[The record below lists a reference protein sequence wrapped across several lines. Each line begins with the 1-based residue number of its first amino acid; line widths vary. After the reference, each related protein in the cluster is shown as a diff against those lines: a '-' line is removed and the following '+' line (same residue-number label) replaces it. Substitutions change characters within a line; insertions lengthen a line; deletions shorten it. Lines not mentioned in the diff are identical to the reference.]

1 MLQQER
7 EFARQTREKLSGMT
21 EGGHSVSSMSGG
33 PDGMNP
39 VGGGPLKGSAAPA
52 SGKYGG
58 FGSEDIAR
66 LGYN

>member
-1 MLQQER
+1 
-7 EFARQTREKLSGMT
+7 MT
-21 EGGHSVSSMSGG
+21 DAGHSVSSMSGG

-39 VGGGPLKGSAAPA
+39 VVGGPVKGSAGPA

>member
-1 MLQQER
+1 MSD
-7 EFARQTREKLSGMT
+7 SGY
-21 EGGHSVSSMSGG
+21 GVSSMSGG

-39 VGGGPLKGSAAPA
+39 IGGGLARGSAGPA